1 MRIYREFPSALRKVI
16 SITHGGN
23 QSDFAEASGMTAA
36 SVSRLC
42 AGTREITR
50 DTLEKLSKH
59 LPETERRRLYLAA
72 VRDFLPVEAQ
82 GMFVP
87 GGNPEQLTMQEDVA
101 EYSVIDPETRRI
113 LDWLQREAER
123 QKEVR
128 DWLRTLSKWIGPRM
142 DGLM

>member
-50 DTLEKLSKH
+50 DTLEKLSNH
-59 LPETERRRLYLAA
+59 LPEAERRRLYLAA
-72 VRDFLPVEAQ
+72 VRDFLPAEAHD
-82 GMFVP
+82 MFVP
-87 GGNPEQLTMQEDVA
+87 GSNPELLTMREDVTD
-101 EYSVIDPETRRI
+101 YSVIDPETRRI